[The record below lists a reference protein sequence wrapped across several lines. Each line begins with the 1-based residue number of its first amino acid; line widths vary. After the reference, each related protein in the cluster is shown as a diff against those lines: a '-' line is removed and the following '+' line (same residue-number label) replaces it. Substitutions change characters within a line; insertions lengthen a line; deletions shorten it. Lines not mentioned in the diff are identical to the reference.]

1 MSFTTDLLTGL
12 AQQLHDNSIG
22 TYRATGAYLASETAI
37 VFKDMPVSPDRCIV
51 LNTYVPV
58 ANDSPN
64 IPVSLIAIQAR
75 VRGNASQ
82 PLDPDALRDAIYN
95 LLHGQ
100 MHRTYSTCHANH
112 ITHYSTV
119 PMGKDG
125 SKRWEIAVNFYADV
139 DLPPTT
145 NRPAP

>member
-12 AQQLHDNSIG
+12 AQQVHDAGIG
-22 TYRATGAYLASETAI
+22 TYRAASAYVAGETAI
-37 VFKDMPVSPDRCIV
+37 VFKDMPQAPDRCIV

-58 ANDSPN
+58 ANDNPQV
-64 IPVSLIAIQAR
+64 PVSLIAIQVR
-75 VRGNASQ
+75 VRGNPGQ
-82 PLDPDALRDAIYN
+82 TLDPDAMRDALYN

-100 MHRTYSTCHANH
+100 QHRDYGTCHANH

-119 PMGKDG
+119 PMGKDD

-139 DLPPTT
+139 DLPATT